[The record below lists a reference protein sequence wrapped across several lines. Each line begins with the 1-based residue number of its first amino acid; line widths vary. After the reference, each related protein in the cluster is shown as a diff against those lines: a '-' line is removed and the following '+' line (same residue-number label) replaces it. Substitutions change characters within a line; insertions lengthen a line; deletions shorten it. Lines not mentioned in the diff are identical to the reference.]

1 MAATTT
7 VITTTSRPRKRQA
20 PQPPVNANMY
30 DVVADDEF
38 ITPQEQFSRTLNFDP
53 DPIYENVDEFDQ
65 PLYST
70 IRGNGSGSDNTSG
83 SPRLPPDNN
92 TARNRRQA
100 NVQQNT
106 SPTNVKWTDKTK
118 AKFNDML
125 SRMNNHQY
133 FFPTIAILIVGILVA
148 LMLFMN
154 VSILVKLL
162 CVVIFIAFF
171 MMTCAQYKRV

>member
-7 VITTTSRPRKRQA
+7 VVTTTSRPRKRQA
-20 PQPPVNANMY
+20 PQPPVTANVY

-65 PLYST
+65 PIYST
-70 IRGNGSGSDNTSG
+70 IRGDGSGADNNSVP
-83 SPRLPPDNN
+83 PRLPPDNN
-92 TARNRRQA
+92 TVRNRRQA
-100 NVQQNT
+100 ATDT
-106 SPTNVKWTDKTK
+106 SPTNVKWTEKTK

-125 SRMNNHQY
+125 TRMNNHQY

-162 CVVIFIAFF
+162 CIVIFIAFF